1 MWSVWPAWRCSFF
14 SRMNKVLAGSQK
26 VEKKKEKKIHPQTV
40 LAPIMFGEVFTRC
53 AFYVTGSVCSC
64 KTASCQIKIYH
75 QKCSVMTA

>member
-53 AFYVTGSVCSC
+53 AFYGHRKCC
-64 KTASCQIKIYH
+64 KTAYCQIKIHH